1 MEPYEDFLHRKTQLG
16 GNNGFKPS
24 WIPGFLFPFQKS
36 LVEWAVEK
44 GRSAIVCD
52 CGLGKSPMSL
62 VWSQNVVEHTNKNVL
77 IGAPLAVSH
86 QFVREGEKFG
96 IEVHRS
102 DDGKPKGKITVTNY
116 ERLNLFDPNDFIGM
130 VGDEGGCLKN
140 FKSARKNLIIE
151 FTRKMPFRLFG
162 SATFAPNDYIELGNT
177 SEALGEKGFLD
188 MLEEYFKNTQ
198 NESAYSRGHFL
209 GQSGEISKWRFKP
222 HARQWFW
229 KWVCSWA
236 RACRKPSDLG
246 FSDDLFILPPLI
258 ENQHVIEKM
267 FVRPGEMFPRLA
279 VGLGEQRDEMRRTVK
294 ERCEKVAELME
305 GKPASIAWCHLDDE
319 HDLLERMLGGKAFSV
334 RGGLKDDEKERRLL
348 GFINRERPWL
358 ITKPQVA
365 GFGLNL
371 QFCNHMVYFTG
382 HSFEQY
388 YQSTRRCWRFGQDKP
403 VTVDVVTTKGC
414 VSVLANLQRKAVQ
427 AETMFAELIAN
438 MSNASRSDRKV
449 YQEEKVELP
458 AWLIGNNGGENG
470 SVHLR

>member
-1 MEPYEDFLHRKTQLG
+1 MDYSDFLKQKSQLG
-16 GNNGFKPS
+16 GFHGFEPVFM
-24 WIPGFLFPFQKS
+24 PDFLFDFQKDMTDWGIRKGKCA
-36 LVEWAVEK
+36 LVE
-44 GRSAIVCD
+44 D
-52 CGLGKSPMSL
+52 CGLGKTIQEL
-62 VWSQNVVEHTNKNVL
+62 VFAENIIRKTNKNVL

-96 IEVHRS
+96 IEVQRS

-116 ERLNLFDPNDFIGM
+116 ERLNLFDPVDYVGLI
-130 VGDEGGCLKN
+130 GDEGGCLKN

-151 FTRKMPFRLFG
+151 FTRKMPYRVFG

-177 SEALGEKGFLD
+177 SEALGEMGFLD
-188 MLEEYFKNTQ
+188 MLDEYFKNTQ

-222 HARQWFW
+222 HSQQWFW

-246 FSDDLFILPPLI
+246 YDDAAFILPPLI
-258 ENQHVIEKM
+258 ENQHVIEKA
-267 FVRPGEMFPRLA
+267 FTYPGELFPRLA
-279 VGLGEQRDEMRRTVK
+279 IGLGEQRDEMRRTVK
-294 ERCEKVAELME
+294 ERCEKVAELMD

-319 HDLLERMLGGKAFSV
+319 HDLLEKMLGDKAFSV
-334 RGGLKDDEKERRLL
+334 RGGLKDDEKERRLM

-414 VSVLANLQRKAVQ
+414 VSVLANLQRKANQ
-427 AETMFAELIAN
+427 AETMFGQLISN
-438 MSNASRSDRKV
+438 MLNATTGEECEQETRKFKTPEWV
-449 YQEEKVELP
+449 
-458 AWLIGNNGGENG
+458 N
-470 SVHLR
+470 